1 MVDRHIAFAAA
12 GFVIAGEHGD
22 AFQQGGFAGPV
33 LTDDDRD
40 RAVEAHF
47 KIIVQQGKAE
57 RIGLAI
63 RDLRR
68 FEPDPLE
75 VRRRQ
80 IDRAIAS

>member
-1 MVDRHIAFAAA
+1 MI
-12 GFVIAGEHGD
+12 VIARSKS
-22 AFQQGGFAGPV
+22 Q
-33 LTDDDRD
+33 
-40 RAVEAHF
+40 F
-47 KIIVQQGKAE
+47 KIIVQQRQAE

-80 IDRAIAS
+80 IDRAVAS